1 MGPIIVE
8 ADRLM
13 RTAETS
19 AVVVPHFEPYSLGRK
34 MFVVW
39 LDNPAIRVGAM
50 GRRPGN
56 DPHPVVWIVSG
67 ERWSRTCLRAEL
79 IERGYGAIGFEAITI
94 AHWALNVPAA
104 LRPSVTV
111 IDLSRQMDDHER
123 LRAFARDAGR
133 VIAVSWAMHAQSGEL
148 QNLPWAALLIRPLN
162 VGTVAD
168 AVDEVVRP
176 RAHAS
181 PSSPAV

>member
-1 MGPIIVE
+1 ME
-8 ADRLM
+8 
-13 RTAETS
+13 E
-19 AVVVPHFEPYSLGRK
+19 
-34 MFVVW
+34 MFVVR
-39 LDNPAIRVGAM
+39 LDDPNMHVGAM
-50 GRRPGN
+50 SRRPGN

-67 ERWSRTCLRAEL
+67 ERWPRTRLRAEL
-79 IERGYGAIGFEAITI
+79 IDRGYGAIGFEAITI

-111 IDLSRQMDDHER
+111 IELSRQGDDHER
-123 LRAFARDAGR
+123 LMAFVRDAGR
-133 VIAVSWAMHAQSGEL
+133 VVAVSGAMHAQSGEL
-148 QNLPWAALLIRPLN
+148 QSLPWAALLIRPLS

-168 AVDEVVRP
+168 AVDEVLRP